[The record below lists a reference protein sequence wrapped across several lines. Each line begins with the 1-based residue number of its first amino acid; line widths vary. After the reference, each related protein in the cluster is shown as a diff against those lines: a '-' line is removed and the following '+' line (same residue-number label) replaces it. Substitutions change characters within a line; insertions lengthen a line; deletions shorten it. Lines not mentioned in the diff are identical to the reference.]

1 MHFFSLFIAVAAAA
15 AVFFHGNLSY
25 ASGYLLNEY
34 SVTSMGRAFAGAGV
48 TGDDLSAVA
57 SNPAGLQLFD
67 ETAGAQLGATVITLN
82 GKFNGEV
89 TTPLG
94 QKSGS
99 TRVEIQKAVPNFF
112 AAYSVTDKIKAG
124 FGVYVPFGL
133 GTEYPESS
141 IMNMSAIKS
150 DLQVIE
156 LAPSVSFN
164 IWRGLSV
171 GITANVQRASARLTQ
186 ESIVPT
192 GNQQQPYTTSNTE
205 LSGDDWAFGGT
216 LGIMYD
222 FEEGT
227 RLGIS
232 YRSQVKHKVKGT
244 LQITGKPEM
253 DASAKLSLPN
263 MVTLSAYHKFNAP
276 IGLSA
281 TLRYIQWSIF
291 DELRIE
297 SDLNQPR
304 IHEDWRDTVSAH
316 IGADWFL
323 HEAITLRLGIAYD
336 MTPIKNAEYRTA
348 RIPDSDRILASAG
361 ISARPYKN
369 WTIDIGYTHMF
380 LNNADINHTYLGV
393 NVNGK
398 YKYDTLSYLIG
409 VQAQCKF

>member
-67 ETAGAQLGATVITLN
+67 ETAGAQLGVTVITLN
-82 GKFNGEV
+82 GKFNGKV
-89 TTPLG
+89 TTPAG
-94 QKSGS
+94 EKSGS

-141 IMNMSAIKS
+141 IMNVSAIKS

-156 LAPSVSFN
+156 LAPSMSFN

-171 GITANVQRASARLTQ
+171 GITANVQRASAKLTQ
-186 ESIVPT
+186 T
-192 GNQQQPYTTSNTE
+192 GME
-205 LSGDDWAFGGT
+205 LSGDDWALGGT

-227 RLGIS
+227 RLGLS

-244 LQITGKPEM
+244 LKISGMGEK
-253 DASAKLSLPN
+253 DASAELSLPN

-276 IGLSA
+276 VGLSA

-297 SDLNQPR
+297 SDLPRPLPR

-316 IGADWFL
+316 VGADWFL

-361 ISARPYKN
+361 ISTRPHKN

-380 LNNADINHTYLGV
+380 LNNADINHTYQGA

>member
-1 MHFFSLFIAVAAAA
+1 
-15 AVFFHGNLSY
+15 
-25 ASGYLLNEY
+25 
-34 SVTSMGRAFAGAGV
+34 
-48 TGDDLSAVA
+48 
-57 SNPAGLQLFD
+57 
-67 ETAGAQLGATVITLN
+67 
-82 GKFNGEV
+82 
-89 TTPLG
+89 
-94 QKSGS
+94 
-99 TRVEIQKAVPNFF
+99 
-112 AAYSVTDKIKAG
+112 
-124 FGVYVPFGL
+124 
-133 GTEYPESS
+133 
-141 IMNMSAIKS
+141 
-150 DLQVIE
+150 
-156 LAPSVSFN
+156 
-164 IWRGLSV
+164 
-171 GITANVQRASARLTQ
+171 
-186 ESIVPT
+186 
-192 GNQQQPYTTSNTE
+192 
-205 LSGDDWAFGGT
+205 
-216 LGIMYD
+216 MYD

-227 RLGIS
+227 RLGLS

-244 LQITGKPEM
+244 LKITKMGEK
-253 DASAKLSLPN
+253 DASAELSLPN

-276 IGLSA
+276 VGLSA

-297 SDLNQPR
+297 GSGQPR

-323 HEAITLRLGIAYD
+323 HEAITLRLGVAYD

-380 LNNADINHTYLGV
+380 LNNADINHTHQYV